1 MRKQFGP
8 SPRDQ
13 DQFQRFTSESE
24 VRKLI
29 ATILLCFCGLFLSQS
44 TAHAQQIDVA
54 FGANTLTAPPAS
66 SASGDHF
73 PQSLTGG
80 FYPTLGGDVLFFHHL
95 GIGGEVSWRAS
106 RSYFQGLFSQPYRPV
121 FYDFNA
127 IYAPPIT
134 HQIQLEFQG
143 GVGAESI
150 RFYQN
155 FTVCSFTSCTNYV
168 SSNHFLG
175 HFGAAVRFYPWG
187 NFFIRPEA
195 GVYLVNNNLEFSSAH
210 ATRFGIAIGYTLGS
224 H

>member
-1 MRKQFGP
+1 
-8 SPRDQ
+8 
-13 DQFQRFTSESE
+13 

-29 ATILLCFCGLFLSQS
+29 ATALLCVCAVFLSQG
-44 TAHAQQIDVA
+44 TAHAQQIDVDL
-54 FGANTLTAPPAS
+54 GLNTLTAPSAS

-80 FYPTLGGDVLFFHHL
+80 FYPTIGGDVLFFHHL
-95 GIGGEVSWRAS
+95 GVGGEVSWRAS
-106 RSYFQGLFSQPYRPV
+106 RSYFQGLSSLPYRPV

-134 HQIQLEFQG
+134 HEIQLELQA

-150 RFYQN
+150 RFYQSN
-155 FTVCSFTSCTNYV
+155 YVCTYTSCTNYI

-175 HFGAAVRFYPWG
+175 HFGAGIRFYPWG
-187 NFFIRPEA
+187 NFFVRPE
-195 GVYLVNNNLEFSSAH
+195 VSYYLVNNNFQFSSAH

>member
-1 MRKQFGP
+1 
-8 SPRDQ
+8 
-13 DQFQRFTSESE
+13 

-29 ATILLCFCGLFLSQS
+29 ASALLCLCAMFLTPS
-44 TAHAQQIDVA
+44 TAHAQQIDVD
-54 FGANTLTAPPAS
+54 FGLNTLTAPPDT

-80 FYPTLGGDVLFFHHL
+80 FYPTIGGDVLFFHHL
-95 GIGGEVSWRAS
+95 GVGGEVSWRGS
-106 RSYFQGLFSQPYRPV
+106 RSFYQGVPSQPFRPV

-134 HQIQLEFQG
+134 HEIQLELQA

-150 RFYQN
+150 RFYQP
-155 FTVCSFTSCTNYV
+155 FTVCSYTSCTNYV

-175 HFGAAVRFYPWG
+175 HFGAGIRFYPWG
-187 NFFIRPEA
+187 NFFIRPE
-195 GVYLVNNNLEFSSAH
+195 VSYYLVNNNVEFSSAH
-210 ATRFGIAIGYTLGS
+210 ATRFGLAIGYTLGS